1 METKWVSY
9 NGGMYE
15 FVEAEVNWLG
25 QALDD

>member
-9 NGGMYE
+9 TSGMYE